1 MKEVTQMRDK
11 EIEKA
16 TRRMI
21 ETEMRKARLY
31 LGAPGSQSRGRPP
44 RKTGLKK

>member
-1 MKEVTQMRDK
+1 MQTIQQRDK

-21 ETEMRKARLY
+21 ARDLQAAHFY